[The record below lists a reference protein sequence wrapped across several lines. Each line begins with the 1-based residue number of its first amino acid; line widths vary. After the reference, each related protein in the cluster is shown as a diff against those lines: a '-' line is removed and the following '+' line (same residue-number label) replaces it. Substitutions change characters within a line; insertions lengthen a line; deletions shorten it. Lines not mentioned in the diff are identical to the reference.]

1 MEGRNSCSFSGDE
14 HREEREKYDGQMT
27 QVKFGGNVEP
37 QQLQGDLAAAPRAE
51 LPVAKPVGEKHA
63 EDALGEVLTIHQV
76 ARLLGCSAWTVRQRY
91 LPRGLPYFR
100 IGSIGKL
107 VFYRAQVTQWILEQQ
122 AIHRGRR

>member
-1 MEGRNSCSFSGDE
+1 MADRGGEQTKRTVN
-14 HREEREKYDGQMT
+14 MT
-27 QVKFGGNVEP
+27 QVKFAESGET
-37 QQLQGDLAAAPRAE
+37 QQSKGDFADSPRAE

-63 EDALGEVLTIHQV
+63 ADALGEVLTIHQV

-91 LPRGLPYFR
+91 LARGLPYFR

-107 VFYRAQVTQWILEQQ
+107 VFYRTQVTQWILEQQ

>member
-1 MEGRNSCSFSGDE
+1 MDGRG
-14 HREEREKYDGQMT
+14 EERTKRTVNMT
-27 QVKFGGNVEP
+27 QVKFVEKRDM
-37 QQLQGDLAAAPRAE
+37 QQSQGDFADSPRAE
-51 LPVAKPVGEKHA
+51 LPVAKPVAEKHSA
-63 EDALGEVLTIHQV
+63 DALGEVLTVHQV

-91 LPRGLPYFR
+91 LVRGLPYFR

>member
-1 MEGRNSCSFSGDE
+1 
-14 HREEREKYDGQMT
+14 MT
-27 QVKFGGNVEP
+27 EVKFEENREA
-37 QQLQGDLAAAPRAE
+37 QQIQGDLTDSPQAA
-51 LPVAKPVGEKHA
+51 LPVAKPVAEKHA
-63 EDALGEVLTIHQV
+63 ADALGEVLTIHEV

-91 LPRGLPYFR
+91 LARGLPYFR

>member
-1 MEGRNSCSFSGDE
+1 MDGSGGEQRN
-14 HREEREKYDGQMT
+14 RTVKMT
-27 QVKFGGNVEP
+27 QVKFAENREM
-37 QQLQGDLAAAPRAE
+37 QQLQGDLTDLPRAE
-51 LPVAKPVGEKHA
+51 LPVAEPAAEKHA
-63 EDALGEVLTIHQV
+63 ADALGEVLTIHDV

-91 LPRGLPYFR
+91 LSRGLPYFR

>member
-1 MEGRNSCSFSGDE
+1 MDGKGPLNGEATNGASGRN
-14 HREEREKYDGQMT
+14 RTVNMT
-27 QVKFGGNVEP
+27 QVKFGENAEA
-37 QQLQGDLAAAPRAE
+37 QQFQGDLADPPRAE
-51 LPVAKPVGEKHA
+51 LPVAKPVAEKHA
-63 EDALGEVLTIHQV
+63 ADALGEVLTIHEV

-91 LPRGLPYFR
+91 LARGLPYFR